1 MKLKKYRQIDVAFLI
16 VCISYIVD
24 IGNAKYALAGIFA
37 VLYALIM
44 AMNRRNLATS
54 GVGSVFSPI
63 LIAIIILVGITII
76 KQLFNGFQSYAINE
90 TIYFITP
97 LFLAWIYVSNS
108 NTKQVSDMLDILF
121 YLCVLFFIPQI
132 VSRLT
137 LENLQS
143 IDLSSSFSPF
153 ESGFAYF
160 FLLFEWLYFFKK
172 QKKKAVVSLVLCVIG
187 FKRFCMLAAVL
198 LLVFSKIVGDNR
210 KIDKKLVNIAIAC
223 FVLLPGITCIAMN
236 SGFENWF
243 YEVFGVSLYKFTLSR
258 SHRIVMLME
267 SDEVKYG
274 LGSTTVYLTKAFQ
287 EIHNSRVEQW
297 NLHND
302 IVRIF
307 MECGILGSVAFTTAF
322 FKAGAFCRATFVL
335 MIYIFLESYVNHLFG
350 AGSVLLW
357 VIIYLM
363 LSYAKMSKET
373 AENSIRGQ

>member
-160 FLLFEWLYFFKK
+160 FLL
-172 QKKKAVVSLVLCVIG
+172 C
-187 FKRFCMLAAVL
+187 
-198 LLVFSKIVGDNR
+198 
-210 KIDKKLVNIAIAC
+210 
-223 FVLLPGITCIAMN
+223 
-236 SGFENWF
+236 
-243 YEVFGVSLYKFTLSR
+243 SR
-258 SHRIVMLME
+258 
-267 SDEVKYG
+267 
-274 LGSTTVYLTKAFQ
+274 
-287 EIHNSRVEQW
+287 
-297 NLHND
+297 
-302 IVRIF
+302 
-307 MECGILGSVAFTTAF
+307 
-322 FKAGAFCRATFVL
+322 
-335 MIYIFLESYVNHLFG
+335 
-350 AGSVLLW
+350 
-357 VIIYLM
+357 
-363 LSYAKMSKET
+363 
-373 AENSIRGQ
+373 